1 MPSERTLLGII
12 VDIDD
17 PLKEGRAKIRAF
29 GFFDDV
35 AVEDLP
41 WAEQIA
47 GLSFG
52 GGGGGGNL
60 TIPRLGAVVAVHF
73 EENNYYKITYH
84 YIKEISSD
92 LLDKMQEDNCYTGAN
107 YLIYDSEAKP
117 GPLHMY
123 YTYKDGVVF
132 ELDNA
137 KIQLDTQNDG
147 QLRVVVKMGDDEIRM
162 ENSKV
167 IIESGN
173 IELGSGT
180 STLEKVI
187 LGDTF
192 LSFFNQHTHA
202 TPAGPSSPPASPMT
216 TAQLSFITKTR

>member
-17 PLKEGRAKIRAF
+17 PLKEGRAKVRAF
-29 GFFDDV
+29 GFFDDIPI
-35 AVEDLP
+35 EDLP
-41 WAEQIA
+41 WSESSPP
-47 GLSFG
+47 LSFSG
-52 GGGGGGNL
+52 IGGGNL
-60 TIPRLGAVVAVHF
+60 SIPRLGAVVTTSF
-73 EENNYYKITYH
+73 EEDNYYKSTYH
-84 YIKEISSD
+84 YIKELDND
-92 LLDKMQEDNCYTGAN
+92 LLDKMKEDNCYTGAN
-107 YLIYDSEAKP
+107 YLIYDGEAKP

-137 KIQLDTQNDG
+137 KIQLDTQNGG
-147 QLRVVVKMGDDEIRM
+147 QLRVVVKMGNDEIRM
-162 ENSKV
+162 EDNKV

-173 IELGSGT
+173 IELGSGAK
-180 STLEKVI
+180 TLEKVI

>member
-1 MPSERTLLGII
+1 
-12 VDIDD
+12 
-17 PLKEGRAKIRAF
+17 
-29 GFFDDV
+29 
-35 AVEDLP
+35 
-41 WAEQIA
+41 
-47 GLSFG
+47 
-52 GGGGGGNL
+52 
-60 TIPRLGAVVAVHF
+60 
-73 EENNYYKITYH
+73 
-84 YIKEISSD
+84 
-92 LLDKMQEDNCYTGAN
+92 MQEDNCYTGAN
-107 YLIYDSEAKP
+107 YLIYDGEAKP

-137 KIQLDTQNDG
+137 KIQLDTQNGG

-173 IELGSGT
+173 IELGSGAR
-180 STLEKVI
+180 TLEKVI

>member
-17 PLKEGRAKIRAF
+17 PLKQGRAKIRAF
-29 GFFDDV
+29 GFFEDIP
-35 AVEDLP
+35 VEDLP

-52 GGGGGGNL
+52 GEGGGGAL
-60 TIPRLGAVVAVHF
+60 TVPRLGAVVAVHF
-73 EENNYYKITYH
+73 EEHNFYKMIYH

-92 LLDKMQEDNCYTGAN
+92 LLDKMQEDNCYIGAN
-107 YLIYDSEAKP
+107 YLMYDSEAKP

-123 YTYKDGVVF
+123 YTYKDGLVF

-137 KIQLDTQNDG
+137 KVQLDTQNGG
-147 QLRVVVKMGDDEIRM
+147 QLRVVVKMGNDEIRM

-173 IELGSGT
+173 IELGSGAR
-180 STLEKVI
+180 TLEKVI